1 MVYRMEVAWSDLH
14 LCAYVRASLQNG
26 TVSLNSAG
34 TRFSQDLC
42 GVLFTLSSSFTLVN
56 LQFIII
62 MDNLTIDNGLF
73 YVIEFYDGIQIIPDK
88 WVIEHEMLA
97 YWPKVKS
104 DKDFDTIVYTRSS
117 IKDDWSLESIKTIL
131 YKTGSFSNAKIKL
144 KKAEYESDIDSPY
157 NTDEKK
163 KKRRD
168 NAKIQFSDNSEQ
180 QSEQQSRGKKRKIP
194 QKTNLPSL
202 PEVPIAVA
210 SAATYS
216 KTDVT
221 DNSSSVISA
230 GTHSKTYV
238 SNNSSIASAGTH
250 SKACAS
256 DNFSS
261 SIALTSMHETAAS
274 LKEVESMIENNSAFK
289 KNLVKILYYY
299 FIY

>member
-202 PEVPIAVA
+202 PEVPIAVVVQMRHQDITCEQI
-210 SAATYS
+210 SSVAAEWLKHAKQRAQRKSEKEKKCRKEETPPLS
-216 KTDVT
+216 S
-221 DNSSSVISA
+221 NSSSDDS
-230 GTHSKTYV
+230 
-238 SNNSSIASAGTH
+238 
-250 SKACAS
+250 
-256 DNFSS
+256 
-261 SIALTSMHETAAS
+261 
-274 LKEVESMIENNSAFK
+274 ESG
-289 KNLVKILYYY
+289 
-299 FIY
+299 